1 MSSEVE
7 TSREFTRGLCRG
19 ILRLRSERRCEVAL
33 NMLQRIFITIFAVVA
48 AGQFARA
55 DSPSV
60 TAVLSNSET
69 VVGATLELQIK
80 VTGPGD
86 AQPPEEISVDGLEIH
101 ATGQTRQFEI
111 HNFATSSSVTYNYTI
126 LPLRGGR
133 FAIPPQTVRAGGKL
147 LRTPELILNVADAPG
162 SSSGARPSRGR
173 QSQSISASDLLFAE
187 LIVPKKVAYVGEI
200 VPVQIRMGFDPRV
213 RPRLIEPPEINGQ
226 GFTAQKLQ
234 QSGQTSE
241 TINGRPYDVVTYKT
255 AIAAARAGK
264 FEVGPVKA
272 KAQVIVPRARSAPRS
287 RTRSPFDLF
296 DLDDPSSDP
305 FFSNPF
311 AQIGERREVEIK
323 SDPVALEVK
332 PLPPNA
338 PASFSGAIGN
348 FAMTTDAKPKSV
360 QVGDP
365 VTVTSEIS
373 GRGNFDRVNAP
384 VVEDERGWH
393 KYPPSAKFKQDDEVG
408 ISGTKTFE
416 TVLSPN
422 EKKQAV
428 PVLAFSYFDP
438 VKEQYVTVRSEP
450 IAISVQ
456 GGAAAPQNTPATQP
470 GSPTPATAAVRPAA
484 PVTTKPQDILYQLT
498 DRGRAMESFAP
509 IYTRRFF
516 WGAQLIPLLAL
527 LGFVV
532 WKVRKAKINNR
543 EAQRMAA
550 LHHEAAELMHKL
562 RRNDASPREYYAEA
576 SRVVRVKTAL
586 ASPSRGID
594 PNIVDAETAADTFKL
609 NSDERDRLRRL
620 FEQSDEWQYSGAHNG
635 PGRIS
640 PENRREVLELIENLK

>member
-1 MSSEVE
+1 MGRAFLIGI
-7 TSREFTRGLCRG
+7 TAG
-19 ILRLRSERRCEVAL
+19 IL
-33 NMLQRIFITIFAVVA
+33 A
-48 AGQFARA
+48 AGFAFA
-55 DSPSV
+55 DSPGV
-60 TAVLSNSET
+60 TAVLSNSEI
-69 VVGATLELQIK
+69 VVGETVELQIK

-86 AQPPEEISVDGLEIH
+86 ARPPEEISVDGLEIH
-101 ATGQTRQFEI
+101 ATGQSRQFEI

-126 LPLRGGR
+126 LPLRAGR
-133 FAIPPQTVRAGGKL
+133 FTIPPQTVRAGGNL
-147 LRTPELILNVADAPG
+147 LKTPELTLNVADSP
-162 SSSGARPSRGR
+162 SRPSGVRPSRGTQT
-173 QSQSISASDLLFAE
+173 QSVRASDLVFAE

-213 RPRLIEPPEINGQ
+213 RPRLIEPPEITGQ

-272 KAQVIVPRARSAPRS
+272 KAQVIVPRRRSAPRS
-287 RTRSPFDLF
+287 RSPFGF
-296 DLDDPSSDP
+296 DLDDPFSDP

-311 AQIGERREVEIK
+311 AQMGERREVEIK
-323 SDPVALEVK
+323 SEPVALEVK

-338 PASFSGAIGN
+338 PPSFSGAIGN
-348 FAMTTDAKPKSV
+348 FVMTTDAQPKSV

-365 VTVTSEIS
+365 ITLTSAIS

-393 KYPPSAKFKQDDEVG
+393 KYPPSSKFKQDDEVG

-422 EKKQAV
+422 EKKQAL

-438 VKEQYVTVRSEP
+438 AKEQYVTLRSEP
-450 IAISVQ
+450 IAITVQ
-456 GGAAAPQNTPATQP
+456 GGAAVSQNVAASQPVPAPTGRPP
-470 GSPTPATAAVRPAA
+470 TAAVA
-484 PVTTKPQDILYQLT
+484 TSKPQDILYQLT
-498 DRGRAMESFAP
+498 DRGRTTESFAP
-509 IYTRRFF
+509 IYTRRVF
-516 WGAQLIPLLAL
+516 WAAQSIPLLAL
-527 LGFVV
+527 LSFSI
-532 WKVRKAKINNR
+532 WKIRRTKINNR
-543 EAQRMAA
+543 EARRIAA
-550 LHHEAAELMHKL
+550 LQHEAAELMHKL
-562 RRNDASPREYYAEA
+562 HRKNTTPQEYYAEA
-576 SRVVRVKTAL
+576 SRVVQVKAAL
-586 ASPSRGID
+586 ASGSREVE
-594 PNIVDAETAADTFKL
+594 PNMVDAETAADTFKL
-609 NSDERDRLRRL
+609 DDYSRDQLRRL

-635 PGRIS
+635 PRRIS

>member
-1 MSSEVE
+1 MGRAFLIG
-7 TSREFTRGLCRG
+7 T
-19 ILRLRSERRCEVAL
+19 
-33 NMLQRIFITIFAVVA
+33 VA
-48 AGQFARA
+48 AIPAASSTFA

-60 TAVLSNSET
+60 TAVLSNSEVAVGET
-69 VVGATLELQIK
+69 VELQIK

-86 AQPPEEISVDGLEIH
+86 ARPPEEISIDGLEIH
-101 ATGQTRQFEI
+101 ATGTSRQFEI
-111 HNFATSSSVTYNYTI
+111 HNFTTNSSVTYNYTV
-126 LPLRGGR
+126 LPLRAGR
-133 FAIPPQTVRAGGKL
+133 FTIPPQTVRAGGKL
-147 LRTPELILNVADAPG
+147 LRTPELILNVADAAG
-162 SSSGARPSRGR
+162 RSSGTGARPSRGS
-173 QSQSISASDLLFAE
+173 QSQSVSARDLIFAE
-187 LIVPKKVAYVGEI
+187 LIVPTKIAYVGEV
-200 VPVQIRMGFDPRV
+200 VPVQIQMGFDPRI
-213 RPRLIEPPEINGQ
+213 RPRLIEPPEITGQ

-234 QSGQTSE
+234 ESGQNSE

-255 AIAAARAGK
+255 AITAARAGK
-264 FEVGPVKA
+264 FELGPVKA
-272 KAQVIVPRARSAPRS
+272 KAQVLVPRPRSAPRS
-287 RTRSPFDLF
+287 RSRSPFDLF
-296 DLDDPSSDP
+296 DLDDPFSDP

-311 AQIGERREVEIK
+311 AQIGERREIEIK
-323 SDPVALEVK
+323 SEPVALEVK
-332 PLPPNA
+332 PLPPKA
-338 PASFSGAIGN
+338 PPSFSGAIGN
-348 FAMTTDAKPKSV
+348 FTMTTDAKPKSV

-365 VTVTSEIS
+365 ITVTTAIS

-393 KYPPSAKFKQDDEVG
+393 KYPPSSKFKQDDEVG

-422 EKKQAV
+422 EKKQSL
-428 PVLAFSYFDP
+428 PLLAFSYFDP

-456 GGAAAPQNTPATQP
+456 GGAVAANVAATQP
-470 GSPTPATAAVRPAA
+470 GSSPPTTATHPVPAIQSTA
-484 PVTTKPQDILYQLT
+484 KPQDILYQLT
-498 DRGRAMESFAP
+498 ERPRFTESFAP

-527 LGFVV
+527 IGFAV
-532 WKVRKAKINNR
+532 WKIRRAKINNR
-543 EAQRMAA
+543 EAQRLAA

-586 ASPSRGID
+586 ASGSRGID

-609 NSDERDRLRRL
+609 NSDERDQLRRL

-640 PENRREVLELIENLK
+640 QENRHEVLELIENLKR